1 MEIGTKTAQ
10 VQNLIGQHIE
20 TIEKLINTYEEEVKP
35 NPDYSEDEMMLFK
48 LWLRDNIFRI
58 WVKVLQQ
65 SIQSMDDSNRTDILR
80 LLHEFEMPIANYI
93 NKELG
98 L

>member
-1 MEIGTKTAQ
+1 MEVGTKIAQ
-10 VQNLIGQHIE
+10 VQNLIDQHIE
-20 TIEKLINTYEEEVKP
+20 TIEKLINTYEEDVKP
-35 NPDYSEDEMMLFK
+35 NPDYSDDEMMLFK

-80 LLHEFEMPIANYI
+80 ILNEFEKPIANYI